1 MAGNSISLFGW
12 LLIIF
17 VVFLTIG
24 LFVSLFTHAKKN
36 SKDQTWISMMQNAGT
51 TLRDPFGAENKKLN
65 ELSTKVQQLN
75 PEAEKLQNMNN
86 EHPNEVNE

>member
-1 MAGNSISLFGW
+1 
-12 LLIIF
+12 
-17 VVFLTIG
+17 
-24 LFVSLFTHAKKN
+24 
-36 SKDQTWISMMQNAGT
+36 MMQNAGT